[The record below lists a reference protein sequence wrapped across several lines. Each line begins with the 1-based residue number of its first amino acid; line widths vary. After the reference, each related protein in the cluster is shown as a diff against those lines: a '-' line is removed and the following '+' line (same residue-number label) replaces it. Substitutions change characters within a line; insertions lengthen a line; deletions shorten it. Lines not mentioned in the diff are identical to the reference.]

1 MFESMEGEVEEGR
14 EVIWSFVELD
24 ESLIDLLFFLAR
36 EIESE
41 GVYDLG
47 FLFKVGLPFK
57 MRPYEV

>member
-14 EVIWSFVELD
+14 EVVWSFVELD

-41 GVYDLG
+41 RVYDLG
-47 FLFKVGLPFK
+47 FLFKVGLPF
-57 MRPYEV
+57 